1 MLPGKSCIF
10 SKSSL
15 TVKTID
21 IADFSHVQRM
31 TLPRMAAIAEIAW
44 AYDRKDY
51 DDFEKRA
58 KRLLP
63 ELYGNA
69 KLKFSEFFFED
80 IE

>member
-1 MLPGKSCIF
+1 
-10 SKSSL
+10 
-15 TVKTID
+15 
-21 IADFSHVQRM
+21 M

-63 ELYGNA
+63 ELYGKRKTKILGILLRGHRVNKA
-69 KLKFSEFFFED
+69 AEKRVASPPCGLLFRNGFSGNPDF
-80 IE
+80 